1 MMTPNSWTTIADDD
15 THESAGD
22 DQRVTENV
30 PDNVTYESLVAESES
45 LNTDVDSSFV
55 RQFVGQNDSG
65 CVRE

>member
-1 MMTPNSWTTIADDD
+1 MTPNSWTTITDDD
-15 THESAGD
+15 THETAGD

-45 LNTDVDSSFV
+45 LNTVVSSFV

-65 CVRE
+65 CGRE